1 MDGGA
6 RGHDL
11 ERRLGLP
18 SVTSLVVANMVGAGI
33 FTTSGLLMGDLPNPV
48 VMLALWVVGGVVA
61 LCGALCYGEL
71 GAAIPEA
78 GGEYAFLARIFHPA
92 VGFLSGWVS
101 FFAGFSAPI
110 AASVIA
116 VFTALHR
123 RGLELGARVQNLLT
137 GLKVALVIGLV
148 ALGFG
153 LGSGSFAHLTTQ
165 PAFVGDLAG
174 WKAAGLGLMWIMFAY
189 SGWNAAAYVG
199 SEIRDPRRTLP
210 LGLLLGTGT
219 VTVLYLALN
228 LFYVWAVPAAE
239 LAGEVAVAGTALE
252 HAFGPGLDAVV
263 SVLIGFALFSSLSA
277 YLILGP
283 RVYYAMAR
291 DGLFFPLAGRVHP
304 RFGVPS
310 GSIVL
315 QGALA
320 MVMVGFGSFDQILTY
335 MGFSLGLFPLAAVA
349 GIVVLR
355 RRGQSPLP
363 MPLSPLPAV
372 VYLAVGATILVL
384 GFMQRPVESSVAV
397 ATVAAGVPAYLLF
410 RARLTR

>member
-1 MDGGA
+1 
-6 RGHDL
+6 
-11 ERRLGLP
+11 
-18 SVTSLVVANMVGAGI
+18 MV
-33 FTTSGLLMGDLPNPV
+33 
-48 VMLALWVVGGVVA
+48 
-61 LCGALCYGEL
+61 
-71 GAAIPEA
+71 
-78 GGEYAFLARIFHPA
+78 
-92 VGFLSGWVS
+92 
-101 FFAGFSAPI
+101 
-110 AASVIA
+110 VIA